1 MSNIICHLEHIP
13 FPGPTTGVDGGFK
26 IGMLSNG
33 FSGTVSIIMWHN
45 AASENVKPNCRLLC
59 VYERGHKTSGAMTFT
74 RHFIIEKV
82 FLFPSHAGPVAIYAC
97 YDLEACSCL
106 FTQGFFEYFFFGPF
120 ILLNALCHHSTNCML
135 KLTFRI
141 LPHCI
146 LLGKKFYK
154 FPCKNMNF
162 LIALFCWRVIGNC

>member
-33 FSGTVSIIMWHN
+33 TSGTVSIIMWHN

-106 FTQGFFEYFFFGPF
+106 FTQGFFEYFFLVRSFCLMHTVITPQ
-120 ILLNALCHHSTNCML
+120 IVCWSWHS
-135 KLTFRI
+135 
-141 LPHCI
+141 
-146 LLGKKFYK
+146 GFY
-154 FPCKNMNF
+154 
-162 LIALFCWRVIGNC
+162 LIASCWEKNSINFHAKTWIFSLHCFAGES